1 MHTHLVVN
9 VLFSGRYLLQSLTD
23 LLVQFVQ
30 VDSRLRQSRLYTLLV
45 CMHLLIM
52 YPPVLCVGGGGMERG
67 GGGEG

>member
-9 VLFSGRYLLQSLTD
+9 VLFSGHYLLQCLTN

-30 VDSRLRQSRLYTLLV
+30 VDLRLRQSRLYTLLV

-52 YPPVLCVGGGGMERG
+52 YPPVLCVEGGETEG